1 MTKKQKKSTKGDSTM
16 KKITA
21 LEAKRKEIEE
31 ILGREGGIAI
41 EELHRAGQE
50 ELIQRILDVEVE
62 EYLGRKWHKRCEKPT
77 GYRNGYY
84 KSTIA
89 VPGERLRILKPHFR
103 KTDKKFKSRILEG
116 VVRLSEKLK
125 TMAVEMYVRGLSTR
139 DIEETLKEANGKPMF
154 SRSMVSKLSER
165 LYEQYREFSERD
177 LSNLDV
183 VYLFADGV
191 YESVRRYT
199 NNQALLCA
207 WAICSD
213 GSKHLLHIAAVES
226 ESVRAWEEFFENM
239 KRRGLRQPLLV
250 ISDGGKAI
258 LAALEKCFPKADRQ
272 RCIAH
277 KLRNI
282 ASKLPRDVQKLVLE
296 EVKAVYYAPNRAA
309 ADMLATQIIERYA
322 KSYPSAIACFT
333 DDLDACLTHLKYPAG
348 HRRFIRTT
356 NLLERSF
363 EEQKRRTKVFPQH
376 QHESSCLGL
385 VFAVLKRAS
394 DKWQRVSMTELELV
408 QLRNIRALIC
418 ANDESNNY
426 ISYQL
431 AA

>member
-1 MTKKQKKSTKGDSTM
+1 M

-21 LEAKRKEIEE
+21 TEKKRKEIEE
-31 ILGREGGIAI
+31 ILGREGGLAI

-62 EYLGRKWHKRCEKPT
+62 EYLGRKRYGRSEKPT

-89 VPGERLRILKPHFR
+89 IPGDRLTVMKPHFR
-103 KTDKKFKSRILEG
+103 KTEKKFKSRILEG

-139 DIEETLKEANGKPMF
+139 DIEQTLKESDGKPMF

-207 WAICSD
+207 WVVCSD

-226 ESVRAWEEFFENM
+226 ESERSWEAFFTNM
-239 KRRGLRQPLLV
+239 QRRGLRQPLLV

-258 LAALEKCFPKADRQ
+258 LVALEKCFPKADRQ

-282 ASKLPRDVQKLVLE
+282 AAKLPRDVQKVVIE
-296 EVKAVYYAPNRAA
+296 EVKAVYYAPNRPV
-309 ADMLATQIIERYA
+309 ADMLATQIIEHYT
-322 KSYPSAIACFT
+322 KSYSSAIVCFT
-333 DDLDACLTHLKYPAG
+333 DDLDACLTHLSYPAG

-394 DKWQRVSMTELELV
+394 DNWQRVSMTELELA

-418 ANDESNNY
+418 ANDKSNNY

>member
-1 MTKKQKKSTKGDSTM
+1 M

-21 LEAKRKEIEE
+21 TEKKRKEIEE
-31 ILGREGGIAI
+31 ILGREGGLAI

-50 ELIQRILDVEVE
+50 ELIQRILEVEVE
-62 EYLGRKWHKRCEKPT
+62 EYLGRKRYGRSEKPT

-89 VPGERLRILKPHFR
+89 VPGDRLTVMKPHFR
-103 KTDKKFKSRILEG
+103 KTEKKFKSRILEG

-139 DIEETLKEANGKPMF
+139 DIEQTLKESDGKPMF

-207 WAICSD
+207 WAVCSD
-213 GSKHLLHIAAVES
+213 GNKHLLHIAAVES
-226 ESVRAWEEFFENM
+226 ESERSWETFFEDM
-239 KRRGLRQPLLV
+239 QRRGLRQPLLV

-258 LAALEKCFPKADRQ
+258 IGALEKCFPKADRQ

-282 ASKLPRDVQKLVLE
+282 AAKLPRDVQKVVLE
-296 EVKAVYYAPNRAA
+296 EIKAVYYAPNRPA
-309 ADMLATQIIERYA
+309 ADMLATQIIEHYT

-333 DDLDACLTHLKYPAG
+333 DDLDACLTNLRYPAG
-348 HRRFIRTT
+348 HRRFTRTT

-394 DKWQRVSMTELELV
+394 DHWQRVSMTELELV

-418 ANDESNNY
+418 ANDTSNNY

>member
-1 MTKKQKKSTKGDSTM
+1 VNKQKKSTKGDSTM

-21 LEAKRKEIEE
+21 MEKKRKEIEE
-31 ILGREGGIAI
+31 ILGREGALAI

-50 ELIQRILDVEVE
+50 KLIQEILEVEVE
-62 EYLGRKWHKRCEKPT
+62 EYLGRKRYSRSEKPS

-84 KSTIA
+84 PSTIA
-89 VPGERLRILKPHFR
+89 IPGDRLRILKPHFR
-103 KTDKKFKSRILEG
+103 KTEKKFKSRILEG

-139 DIEETLKEANGKPMF
+139 DIEATLQQSNGKPMF
-154 SRSMVSKLSER
+154 SRSMVSQLSER
-165 LYEQYREFSERD
+165 LYKQYREFSERD

-199 NNQALLCA
+199 NNQALLCS

-226 ESVRAWEEFFENM
+226 ESARSWEAFFEDM
-239 KRRGLRQPLLV
+239 QRRGLRQPLLV

-258 LAALEKCFPKADRQ
+258 LGALEKCFPKADRQ

-282 ASKLPRDVQKLVLE
+282 ASKLPRDVQKVVLA
-296 EVKAVYYAPNRAA
+296 EVKAVYYAPSRPA
-309 ADMLATQIIERYA
+309 ADMLAIQIIEHYA
-322 KSYPSAIACFT
+322 KSYPSAISCFT
-333 DDLDACLTHLKYPAG
+333 DDLDACLTHLNYPAG

-394 DKWQRVSMTELELV
+394 DNWQRVSMTELELV

-418 ANDESNNY
+418 AHDTSNNY